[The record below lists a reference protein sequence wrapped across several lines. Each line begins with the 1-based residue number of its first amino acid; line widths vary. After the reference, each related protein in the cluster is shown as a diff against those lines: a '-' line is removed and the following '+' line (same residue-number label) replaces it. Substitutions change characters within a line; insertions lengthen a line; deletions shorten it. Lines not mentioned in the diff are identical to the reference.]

1 MAAVKRVAVKLEQ
14 KLKVRQ
20 ARRTGVCDVRMDI
33 YDDVF
38 NELIRQVTLNSPERG
53 VLLMKIRDELKVRV
67 AAYKSLY
74 ESSIIFGMR
83 KQVQAEEGVEEMEK
97 KLSELERKRT
107 ILQNQVLL
115 RL

>member
-1 MAAVKRVAVKLEQ
+1 
-14 KLKVRQ
+14 
-20 ARRTGVCDVRMDI
+20 MDI

-83 KQVQAEEGVEEMEK
+83 KQVQAEEGVEEMEN

-107 ILQNQVLL
+107 ILQNQVLK

>member
-1 MAAVKRVAVKLEQ
+1 M
-14 KLKVRQ
+14 
-20 ARRTGVCDVRMDI
+20 CDVRMDI

-53 VLLMKIRDELKVRV
+53 ILLMKIRDELKVRV

-97 KLSELERKRT
+97 RLTELERKKT
-107 ILQNQVLL
+107 ILQNQVLPSSL
-115 RL
+115 TSAVRVKE